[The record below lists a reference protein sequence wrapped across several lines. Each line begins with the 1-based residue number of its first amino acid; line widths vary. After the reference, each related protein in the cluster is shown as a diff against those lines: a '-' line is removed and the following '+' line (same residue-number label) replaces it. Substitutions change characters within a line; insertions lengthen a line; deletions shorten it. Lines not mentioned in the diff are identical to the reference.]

1 MYHKP
6 RRRLLRRLKREIAK
20 IKMEFAR
27 EEFNSQSAGLAA
39 TLAANLD
46 AIRRELNNSSDLIIR
61 RFNLGGSYQDLGAI
75 IYIDGLVDKNQVER
89 SILRPLMLMKA
100 PSSGRPDGDDRL
112 ADIELGLITVGE
124 IKRECRLTQVIEA
137 VLSGKTVLLIDGSQK
152 ALVIATPGWEK
163 RSVNQPDSEVIVKGP
178 RDGFVETLRTNTA
191 LLRRK
196 LGDPRL
202 ALETL
207 QVGTRTKTEIC
218 IAYLKDIADPKLIKE
233 IKQRI
238 NRINTDGIFSAG
250 ALEEFLEDASL
261 SFFATMGYTER
272 PDVVC
277 SKLLEGRAA
286 VFIDGTP
293 VVLTAP
299 FLFIENFQ
307 SPDDYTFKL
316 FFGSMIRWVRYTA
329 FLISILLPAVY
340 VALVSFHQEMI
351 PTQLLITTAAAIEG
365 TPFPV
370 VIEALVMGLVFEIL
384 REAGIRLPRPIG
396 QTVSIIGAL
405 VIGEATVSAG
415 LVGAPLI
422 IVVAFTAITSFVTPT
437 LVQEGTLIRFA
448 LTILS
453 GFLGAFGI
461 TIGLLAI
468 LIHMASLRSF
478 GVPYLSPITPMNLRD
493 LSQDVL
499 IRAPWWAMF
508 TRPKVI
514 GGQNRARQDFYSQP
528 GPTRDGQGE
537 AADET
542 LE

>member
-1 MYHKP
+1 MFRKP
-6 RRRLLRRLKREIAK
+6 RRRLLWRMKREIAK
-20 IKMEFAR
+20 VKMEFAK
-27 EEFNSQSAGLAA
+27 EELNKGTEGLAL

-46 AIRRELNNSSDLIIR
+46 AIQRELNNSSDLIIR
-61 RFNLGGSYQDLGAI
+61 RFSLGGSDQAQGAVVF
-75 IYIDGLVDKNQVER
+75 IDGLVDKKQVEW
-89 SILRPLMLMKA
+89 SILRPLMLEKG
-100 PSSGRPDGDDRL
+100 PNSGRPDGSDRL
-112 ADIELGLITVGE
+112 AEIELSLITVGE

-137 VLSGKTVLLIDGSQK
+137 VLTGKTVLLIDGSGE

-178 RDGFVETLRTNTA
+178 REGFIETLRTNTA

-202 ALETL
+202 TLETL
-207 QVGTRTKTEIC
+207 PVGTRTRTEVC
-218 IAYLKDIADPKLIKE
+218 IAYLKDLADPKLIKE
-233 IKQRI
+233 IKQRL
-238 NRINTDGIFSAG
+238 NRINTDGIISAG
-250 ALEEFLEDASL
+250 ALEEFIEDAPL
-261 SFFATMGYTER
+261 SFFATIGYTER

-277 SKLLEGRAA
+277 ARLLEGRAA
-286 VFIDGTP
+286 IFVDGTP

-307 SPDDYTFKL
+307 SPDDYNFKPI
-316 FFGSMIRWVRYTA
+316 FGSLIRWVRYLA
-329 FLISILLPAVY
+329 FLISILLPAAY
-340 VALVSFHQEMI
+340 VALVSFHQELI
-351 PTQLLITTAAAIEG
+351 PTQLLITTAAALEG

-396 QTVSIIGAL
+396 QTVSIVGAL

-461 TIGLLAI
+461 TIGLLVI
-468 LIHMASLRSF
+468 LVHMASLRSF
-478 GVPYLSPITPMNLRD
+478 GVPFLSPITPMALRD
-493 LSQDVL
+493 LGQDVL
-499 IRAPWWAMF
+499 IRAPRWAMF

-514 GGQNRARQDFYSQP
+514 GGQNRVRQDFYSRP
-528 GPTRDGQGE
+528 GPTRGGQGE

>member
-1 MYHKP
+1 MFRKP
-6 RRRLLRRLKREIAK
+6 RRRLLWRMKREIARM
-20 IKMEFAR
+20 KMEFAK
-27 EEFNSQSAGLAA
+27 EELHKETEALAG
-39 TLAANLD
+39 TLAVNLE
-46 AIRRELNNSSDLIIR
+46 AIQRELNHSSDLIIR
-61 RFNLGGSYQDLGAI
+61 RFNLGGSHQAQGAVVF
-75 IYIDGLVDKNQVER
+75 IDGLVDKKQVEW
-89 SILRPLMLMKA
+89 SILRPLMLMKG
-100 PSSGRPDGDDRL
+100 PDSGRPDGRDQL
-112 ADIELGLITVGE
+112 TELELSLITVGE
-124 IKRECRLTQVIEA
+124 IKRECRLSQVIGA
-137 VLSGKTVLLIDGSQK
+137 VLAGETVLLIDGSGE
-152 ALVIATPGWEK
+152 ALAIATPGWEK

-178 RDGFVETLRTNTA
+178 RDGFIETLRTNTA

-196 LGDPRL
+196 LGDPKL
-202 ALETL
+202 TFETL
-207 QVGTRTKTEIC
+207 QVGTRTRTEVC
-218 IAYLKDIADPKLIKE
+218 IAYLKDLADPKLIKE

-238 NRINTDGIFSAG
+238 NRINTDGILSAG
-250 ALEEFLEDASL
+250 ALEEFIEDSPL
-261 SFFATMGYTER
+261 SFFATTGYTER

-277 SKLLEGRAA
+277 AKLLEGRAA
-286 VFIDGTP
+286 IFVDGTP
-293 VVLTAP
+293 VVLTVP

-307 SPDDYTFKL
+307 SPDDYNFKP
-316 FFGSMIRWVRYTA
+316 FFGSLIRWVRYLA
-329 FLISILLPAVY
+329 FLISILLPAAY
-340 VALVSFHQEMI
+340 VALVSFHQELI

-396 QTVSIIGAL
+396 QTVSIVGAL

-461 TIGLLAI
+461 TIGLLVI
-468 LIHMASLRSF
+468 LVHMASLRSF
-478 GVPYLSPITPMNLRD
+478 GVPFLSPITPMVLRD
-493 LSQDVL
+493 LGQDVL
-499 IRAPWWAMF
+499 IRAPWWAMY

-514 GGQNRARQDFYSQP
+514 GGQNRIRQDYYSKP
-528 GPTRDGQGE
+528 GPNRGGQEE

>member
-1 MYHKP
+1 MYRKSKK
-6 RRRLLRRLKREIAK
+6 RLLRQMNREIAK
-20 IKMEFAR
+20 VKKEFVKEGSVNEAKDLTPTLTVNLNSIQK
-27 EEFNSQSAGLAA
+27 EFN
-39 TLAANLD
+39 
-46 AIRRELNNSSDLIIR
+46 NSPDLIIR
-61 RFNLGGSYQDLGAI
+61 RFSFGAQPQGQGAVVF
-75 IYIDGLVDKNQVER
+75 IDGLADKKQVEW
-89 SILRPLMLMKA
+89 SILRPLMLMEGAGPEKA
-100 PSSGRPDGDDRL
+100 NVVDRL
-112 ADIELGLITVGE
+112 EYMELNLITVGE
-124 IKRECRLTQVIEA
+124 IKRLYRLDQVVAA
-137 VLSGKTVLLIDGSQK
+137 VLSGETVLMIDGT
-152 ALVIATPGWEK
+152 AAGLAIATPGWEK
-163 RSVNQPDSEVIVKGP
+163 RSVNQPDSEVIIKGP
-178 RDGFVETLRTNTA
+178 RDGFIETLRTNTA

-202 ALETL
+202 TLETL
-207 QVGTRTKTEIC
+207 SVGTRTKTDVC
-218 IAYLKDIADPKLIKE
+218 IAYLQDIADPKLIKE
-233 IKQRI
+233 IKQRL
-238 NRINTDGIFSAG
+238 NRINTDGVLSAG
-250 ALEEFLEDASL
+250 SLEEFIEDAPL

-272 PDVVC
+272 PDVV
-277 SKLLEGRAA
+277 SAKLLEGRAA
-286 VFIDGTP
+286 VFVDGTP

-307 SPDDYTFKL
+307 SPDDYTFKP
-316 FFGSMIRWVRYTA
+316 FFGTLIRWARYLA
-329 FLISILLPAVY
+329 FLISILLPAAY
-340 VALVSFHQEMI
+340 VALVSFHQELI

-396 QTVSIIGAL
+396 QTVSIVGAL

-437 LVQEGTLIRFA
+437 LVQETTIIRFA

-468 LIHMASLRSF
+468 LVHMASLRSF
-478 GVPYLSPITPMNLRD
+478 GVPFLSPITPLNLRD
-493 LSQDVL
+493 LGQDVL
-499 IRAPWWAMF
+499 IRAPWWAMY

-514 GGQNRARQDFYSQP
+514 GSQNRVRQDFYSKP
-528 GPTRDGQGE
+528 GPTRGGQGE
-537 AADET
+537 ATDET